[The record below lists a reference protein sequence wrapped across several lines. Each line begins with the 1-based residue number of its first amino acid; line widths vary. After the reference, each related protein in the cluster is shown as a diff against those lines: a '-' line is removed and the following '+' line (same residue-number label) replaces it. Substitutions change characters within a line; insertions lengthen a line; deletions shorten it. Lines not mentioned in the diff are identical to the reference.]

1 MPPIESVDVSA
12 HRRAAYP
19 WGDMTEQ
26 SLRPERIQ
34 HTVIVPASLD
44 MVAVVG
50 VGDEVL
56 RTIENEFPDVD
67 IHVRG
72 NQITL
77 TGGSADLHLV
87 EQLFIDGIASGELQ
101 PDLNPQRAA
110 LALLG
115 LCNSVI
121 AARALPQTSSV
132 DDFIEDYARMFNY
145 GVLASRSK

>member
-1 MPPIESVDVSA
+1 MAPGLNG
-12 HRRAAYP
+12 AYP
-19 WGDMTEQ
+19 CQVMTE
-26 SLRPERIQ
+26 STLRPERIQ

-56 RTIENEFPDVD
+56 RTIEDGFPSVD

-87 EQLFIDGIASGELQ
+87 ERLFDEVVSIVRTGQ
-101 PDLNPQRAA
+101 PMTPDAARRA
-110 LALLG
+110 LAMLRAEPG
-115 LCNSVI
+115 
-121 AARALPQTSSV
+121 AAPATS
-132 DDFIEDYARMFNY
+132 
-145 GVLASRSK
+145 